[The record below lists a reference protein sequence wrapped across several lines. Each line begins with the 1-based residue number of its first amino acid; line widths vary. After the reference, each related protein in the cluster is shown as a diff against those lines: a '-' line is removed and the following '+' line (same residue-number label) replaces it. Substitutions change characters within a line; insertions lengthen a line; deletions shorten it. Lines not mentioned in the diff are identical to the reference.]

1 MESTVWSLT
10 QYGFA
15 HENKQECAI
24 RCYIMLD
31 YYDRKLIDFLADV
44 DICKQ
49 VLQILD
55 MF

>member
-1 MESTVWSLT
+1 
-10 QYGFA
+10 
-15 HENKQECAI
+15 
-24 RCYIMLD
+24 MLG
-31 YYDRKLIDFLADV
+31 YYNRKLIDFLGDV

>member
-1 MESTVWSLT
+1 MRT
-10 QYGFA
+10 
-15 HENKQECAI
+15 NKNHRAN
-24 RCYIMLD
+24 RCYIMFG
-31 YYDRKLIDFLADV
+31 YYNRKLIDFLADV